1 MRVADCKTIL
11 EYKDSHLAHILLY
24 IDTYNSNGELNKSLR
39 EIQKETN
46 IPMNNLRKCL
56 NTLIEKQ
63 IIEKIIVENKTTI
76 KIKSTKQKSKSQNTV
91 IDENKY
97 LKERQL
103 LRSVVN
109 CFDNKIIEKLSK
121 IEAEKWAETIHKL
134 HEIDNYDYETIK
146 SVIIFARNDDFWKQN
161 FLSVATLRNKKNG
174 VTKFQQILNKYKNG
188 NNTETRREKLTSIIR
203 NIQTD
208 PDLE

>member
-1 MRVADCKTIL
+1 MRSTDCKTIL

-24 IDTYNSNGELNKSLR
+24 LDTYNSNGELNKSLR